1 MDDFCAELK
10 ARREASG
17 LSVDDLFER
26 TRINPTF
33 LKALEAG
40 DFDILPEAYIR
51 LFLKKYAQEIGLNP
65 REILDRYEAL
75 RRPPDASVSQSPLP
89 ARTHTPSA
97 GPVLGIAFGLAL
109 MVAIGAIVLK
119 DRDWSASSKAPSKE
133 NARTAVQPPSPPG
146 EAARGET
153 SGSVSRPNDVP
164 SGAPVTQRETPQ
176 TPTGEARAP
185 DVRVEPPSPG
195 DSHTTTGPTTL
206 RTERVVVAYSL
217 PIPLS
222 SISTD
227 SLLILTGRAL
237 QTTRV
242 TVLADGE
249 PIFDDTLSAGQKHLW
264 NAHSRFR
271 IEVENAPDVAFS
283 LQGHDLNLLGKPGR
297 KLRLFISRSSIWVEE
312 IEPSPS
318 SAAVDF

>member
-65 REILDRYEAL
+65 RKILDRYEAL

-89 ARTHTPSA
+89 ERTHTPSA

-133 NARTAVQPPSPPG
+133 NAG

-153 SGSVSRPNDVP
+153 SDSVSRPNDIP
-164 SGAPVTQRETPQ
+164 SGAPVTQRETSQ

-185 DVRVEPPSPG
+185 DVRVAPPSPG

-206 RTERVVVAYSL
+206 PTERVPVAYSL
-217 PIPLS
+217 SIPLS

-227 SLLILTGRAL
+227 SLLILAGRAL

-297 KLRLFISRSSIWVEE
+297 KLRIFISRSSIWVEE